1 MHIISCVKFFN
12 LMSQN
17 DRYCTHFISVGRSS
31 NEWLSVLESLYATYN
46 DGKFFAELC
55 GRVLSIEGYK
65 RGDESLTM
73 SNIWIK
79 QGSSKTLLNIS
90 TSYL

>member
-1 MHIISCVKFFN
+1 MNGCPSWKVYTQLIMTEN
-12 LMSQN
+12 
-17 DRYCTHFISVGRSS
+17 
-31 NEWLSVLESLYATYN
+31 
-46 DGKFFAELC
+46 FFAELC

-65 RGDESLTM
+65 RGEESLTM